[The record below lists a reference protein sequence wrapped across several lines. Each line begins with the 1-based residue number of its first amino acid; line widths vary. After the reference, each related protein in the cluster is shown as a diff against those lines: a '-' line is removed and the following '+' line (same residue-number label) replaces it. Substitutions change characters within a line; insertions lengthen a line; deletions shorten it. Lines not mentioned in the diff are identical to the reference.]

1 MLLVILILAF
11 ISIWLLVSLKLLKKR
26 FDSIEIFLLFMF
38 NSYNGQNFFYLLSSP
53 YQHLRVV
60 ENHLPFW
67 SARVHYGI
75 VLPVL
80 LMWVMY
86 VLKGTGKL
94 SLKISLC
101 ILWIVA
107 GVLMDKML
115 LVIGVLESKGK
126 DWYPSVDMVIAMTV
140 LCTGIYFMDILPSIL
155 RREKVI
161 KGEGDI

>member
-1 MLLVILILAF
+1 MLLVIIILAF
-11 ISIWLLVSLKLLKKR
+11 ISILLLVSLKRLQKR
-26 FDSIEIFLLFMF
+26 FDPIEIFLLFMF

-60 ENHLPFW
+60 EKHLSFW
-67 SARVHYGI
+67 SARIHYGI

-86 VLKGTGKL
+86 VLRGSGKL

-101 ILWIVA
+101 ILWIIA

-115 LVIGVLESKGK
+115 LVVGVLESKGG
-126 DWYPSVDMVIAMTV
+126 DWYPSVDMVIAMIV

>member
-1 MLLVILILAF
+1 MLLVIIILAF
-11 ISIWLLVSLKLLKKR
+11 ISILLLVSLKRLQKR
-26 FDSIEIFLLFMF
+26 FDPIEIFLLFMF

-60 ENHLPFW
+60 EKHLPFW
-67 SARVHYGI
+67 SARIHYGI

-86 VLKGTGKL
+86 VLRGSGKL

-101 ILWIVA
+101 ILWIIA

-115 LVIGVLESKGK
+115 LVVGVLESKGGA
-126 DWYPSVDMVIAMTV
+126 WYPSVDMVIAMIV